1 MTSELQLLVLAS
13 LLHDV
18 GKFAQRAGRKKTDS
32 LSGEYCP
39 HDKSGRPSHLH
50 VLYTDH
56 FIEDDLPL
64 PKELEGQRAQLA
76 RLASSHHQPAG
87 DSLFEKA
94 LSRGD
99 SLSAGSDRLTESSDS
114 GDYKSARLVSVFDQ
128 VRLKGTPFDPAKGE
142 KLHYYPLVPLEKDPF
157 PTTLEGARKS
167 GYTELFGQFILD
179 LGKLPLDMGIG
190 HYTDSVLS
198 LLERFTWCVPSNTW
212 HSLPDISLYDH
223 SLSTAA
229 IAQALYCYHAEKGGM
244 PGEGRQ
250 TTPKFILFGGDL
262 SGIQK
267 YIFGLDKSH
276 GAGVAKLFRARSFFL
291 QAVTRS
297 ILLELLNR
305 LGIST
310 VARIMDAGGR
320 FVLLLPATDAVQSAL
335 PLFEEELQDWF
346 MKRFGAALSLVCS
359 YATMLTEEDLEL
371 SRFRDRLDEFN
382 DHLDSRKKRKFDLV
396 MARGASPLIE
406 VGEYGD
412 AGDCKVCH
420 RKPSDPVSSAA
431 FVREHG
437 KEIDI
442 CGECFDQIT
451 IIGKRLPDPNSRFV
465 VYRKGKAGDQS
476 IALFC
481 DISITFERSVDAGC
495 RGVLEIAN
503 LRDRSAFAYHPVAG
517 HLPVIMDVDIEYWK
531 RNNLANFD
539 GDKVSIEGED
549 AEVGMPKTFQMLAL
563 AAKSEIKGELR
574 GKAFLA
580 ALKADVDN
588 LGFIFGIGL
597 QERLSVSRFTGLSRM
612 LNHFFSEYL
621 LQRIKGEFENI
632 YVVFAGGDDLF
643 LLGPWTDIVRFGKL
657 VSSEFC
663 RFTADNSDITL
674 SAGIAVVK
682 PALPVQAIA
691 RLAEETLEA
700 SKEFKALDGRRKNA
714 VTLFDTTVSWDDFAR
729 LLDYAA
735 WLEGLITDGKITAGL
750 ARRLL
755 QYANDYRAF
764 MGGNIEK
771 GRFLSHMAYDFAR
784 NLNEKKMKDK
794 DERERFMSIRTDSF
808 LMPNLRLPLSHVLYR
823 LRKN

>member
-1 MTSELQLLVLAS
+1 MKSELQLLVLAS
-13 LLHDV
+13 LLHDL
-18 GKFAQRAGRKKTDS
+18 GKFAQRAGRKKSDS

-56 FIEDDLPL
+56 FIENDLPL
-64 PKELEGQRAQLA
+64 PKELEGQRGQLA

-87 DSLFEKA
+87 GSLLENA
-94 LSRGD
+94 LCRGD
-99 SLSAGSDRLTESSDS
+99 CLSAGSDRLTESSDS
-114 GDYKSARLVSVFDQ
+114 GDYKSARLVTAFDQ
-128 VRLKGTPFDPAKGE
+128 VRLKGDAFKNAKAE
-142 KLHYYPLVPLEKDPF
+142 KLHYYPLIPLEKDSF
-157 PTTLEGARKS
+157 PTTLEDARKS
-167 GYTELFGQFILD
+167 GYAELFDQFFTE
-179 LGKLPLDMGIG
+179 LGKLPLDMGTG

-244 PGEGRQ
+244 PGEGCQ
-250 TTPKFILFGGDL
+250 TAPKFILFGGDL

-267 YIFGLDKSH
+267 YIFGLDKTH

-297 ILLELLNR
+297 ILLELLSR

-310 VARIMDAGGR
+310 VSRIMDAGGR
-320 FVLLLPATDAVQSAL
+320 FVLLLPATDAVKSVL
-335 PLFEEELQDWF
+335 PAFEEELQEWF
-346 MKRFGAALSLVCS
+346 MKRFGAELSLVCS
-359 YATMLTEEDLEL
+359 YATTLTEEDLEL
-371 SRFRDRLDEFN
+371 SNFRDKLDEFN
-382 DHLDSRKKRKFDLV
+382 DHLDSRKMRKFDLV
-396 MARGASPLIE
+396 MARGTSPVIE
-406 VGEYGD
+406 IGEYGD
-412 AGDCKVCH
+412 AGDCKICH
-420 RKPSDPVSSAA
+420 RKPADPSSSAA
-431 FVREHG
+431 FIREHA

-442 CGECFDQIT
+442 CKDCYDQIT
-451 IIGKRLPDPNSRFV
+451 IIGKRLPDPNTRFA
-465 VYRKGKAGDQS
+465 VYRKGKAGGQS
-476 IALFC
+476 IDLFA
-481 DISITFERSVDAGC
+481 DISITFERTVDASSS
-495 RGVLEIAN
+495 GVIEIAN

-517 HLPVIMDVDIEYWK
+517 HLPVITADDIEYWK
-531 RNNLANFD
+531 RNSLASFE
-539 GDKVSIEGED
+539 GDKISIDGEY
-549 AEVGMPKTFQMLAL
+549 AEIGMPKTFYMMGL

-588 LGFIFGIGL
+588 LGFIFSIGL
-597 QERLSVSRFTGLSRM
+597 QNRLSISRFTGLSRM

-621 LQRIKGEFENI
+621 VQRIRGEFENI

-657 VSSEFC
+657 VSSEFR
-663 RFTADNSDITL
+663 RFTANNSDITL

-691 RLAEETLEA
+691 RLANKSLDE
-700 SKEFKALDGRRKNA
+700 SKEFESVKGRRKNA
-714 VTLFDTTVSWDDFAR
+714 VTLFDTTVSWDDFGR

-755 QYANDYRAF
+755 QYADDYRDF
-764 MGGNIEK
+764 MGGNIGK

-784 NLNEKKMKDK
+784 NLDEKKMKDK
-794 DERERFMSIRTDSF
+794 AERERFMSIRTDGF